1 VKLVDTSAW
10 IEFLRGTKSP
20 TDSRVQALLNSRD
33 AAWCEV
39 IVLELLNG
47 ASAGEV
53 RRIERLRREV
63 WHFEIDARVWSVAL
77 NLAVAAR
84 NSAITAPTVDVVV
97 AACARVYD
105 LRIEHHRD
113 AHFEDLAKVSI

>member
-1 VKLVDTSAW
+1 MNLVDTSAW

-20 TDSRVQALLNSRD
+20 TDLRVQALLNSRD

-63 WHFEIDARVWSVAL
+63 WHFEIDSRVWSVAL
-77 NLAVAAR
+77 NLAMAAR
-84 NSAITAPTVDVVV
+84 SSAITAPTVDVVV

-105 LRIEHHRD
+105 LGIEHHRD
-113 AHFEDLAKVSI
+113 AHFEDLATVTI